1 MPVSCA
7 DYGMERRLEALRR
20 ELARQDLTQERRA
33 EVLAEVEDLE
43 RRLGMD

>member
-7 DYGMERRLEALRR
+7 DYGLERRLEALRR
-20 ELARQDLTQERRA
+20 ELARQDLSPERRA
-33 EVLAEVEDLE
+33 ELRAEVEELE